1 MVKIGNFLFR
11 YRNGLFPVFYALLF
25 IPSPTLFENPWA
37 AIGTG
42 LAVALLGQG
51 IRVATIGLEYIIRG
65 GKDKKVYAEKLVT
78 EGLFSHC
85 RNPLYVGN
93 ILELLGLGVVANSL
107 IFVVAIVPLFIFF
120 YQAIVRAE
128 ENFLLQKFGNDFQ
141 MYMQRVNR
149 WLPSLS
155 GLGQTLSSMH
165 FNWRRVL
172 LKEYNSTFIWMGAA
186 VLASAK
192 TLYWSSQYQP
202 EPNTR
207 FILIGIFILLAL
219 TYGIVR
225 YLKKSKRLVA
235 Y

>member
-1 MVKIGNFLFR
+1 MVKLGNFLFR

-25 IPSPTLFENPWA
+25 IPSPTLFENPFA
-37 AIGTG
+37 AIGLG
-42 LAVALLGQG
+42 LAIALLGQS

-78 EGLFSHC
+78 DGLFRHC

-107 IFVVAIVPLFIFF
+107 IFVAAIVPLFIFF

-128 ENFLLQKFGNDFQ
+128 ENFLLQKFGEDFRV
-141 MYMQRVNR
+141 YMREVNR
-149 WLPSLS
+149 WLPNLS
-155 GLGQTLSSMH
+155 GLGNTLGSMR

-192 TLYWSSQYQP
+192 TLYWSSEYIPQP
-202 EPNTR
+202 ETK
-207 FILIGIFILLAL
+207 FYLITIFIILAI

-225 YLKKSKRLVA
+225 YLKKSKKLVMH
-235 Y
+235 